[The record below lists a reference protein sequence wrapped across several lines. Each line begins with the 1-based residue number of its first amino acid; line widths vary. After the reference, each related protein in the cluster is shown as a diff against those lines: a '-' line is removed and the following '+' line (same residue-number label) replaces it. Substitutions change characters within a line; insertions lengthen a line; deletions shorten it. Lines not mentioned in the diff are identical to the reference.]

1 MRHILVKMLMLST
14 IISACLLA
22 GCGNNSAQAVNEENS
37 AAKATETQQ
46 AAAATSTPIAME
58 SGETETPSGMKVK
71 PKLQKYQVTQGA
83 NIRFDADG
91 SSEWKG
97 SLFGG
102 EIVQGTGVC
111 ENGWI
116 QILYNG
122 ENCYVTG
129 GCLTET
135 DSTETVT
142 AGDGTPIVQE
152 SETPEPTDTPE
163 PTEVPRVTV
172 APEVSVDVSDWAKF
186 TSSKWQ
192 ASSTTSCNMQI
203 HSVAGNTVIFRFQVI
218 DGSLEDA
225 EDPNTLIAEVE
236 NCTGKIVNGV
246 LNFEFTDNQGNVGVG
261 SMEITDGDGLHL
273 ATVITQPNAQA
284 PYRAEIMTDL
294 TEIE

>member
-1 MRHILVKMLMLST
+1 MRHILVKMLMLGT
-14 IISACLLA
+14 ITFACFLA
-22 GCGNNSAQAVNEENS
+22 GCGQNDTQAVNEENNAVDATGTPE
-37 AAKATETQQ
+37 AAVVTA
-46 AAAATSTPIAME
+46 TPIAME
-58 SGETETPSGMKVK
+58 SGENQTPSGMQVE

-83 NIRFDADG
+83 NIRADADG

-116 QILYNG
+116 QIRYNG
-122 ENCYVTG
+122 ESCYVTG

-135 DSTETVT
+135 DSTDTVT
-142 AGDGTPIVQE
+142 AGDGTPVPQTT
-152 SETPEPTDTPE
+152 TPEFTETPE

-172 APEVSVDVSDWAKF
+172 APESAVDVSDWAKF
-186 TSSKWQ
+186 TSSKWE
-192 ASSTTSCNMQI
+192 ASSTTSCYMQI

-218 DGSLEDA
+218 DGGLENA
-225 EDPNTLIAEVE
+225 EDPSTLTAEVE

-261 SMEITDGDGLHL
+261 SMEIRDGDNLHL

-284 PYRAEIMTDL
+284 AYRAEIMTDL